1 MSGRQA
7 GAALAIASA
16 LVLALVASAGWIGD
30 DAFITLRVIDNAWHG
45 YGLRWNV
52 VERVQVYTHPLWM
65 LLLGAVYGVSREP
78 FWTTVVASL
87 AATGALLHVVTTRI
101 ARTVTGAALALALLA
116 SSKAFVEF
124 STSGLENP
132 LSHLL
137 LALLALSAWPP
148 SPAPWR
154 LSGLAA
160 LVALC
165 RFDLLAVI
173 APLWLSG
180 ASRSLA
186 GEPATGRRRVG
197 VALVAGWWPL
207 AAWLAFA
214 VVYYGTPIPN
224 TALAKLPSN
233 VPRTDLAA
241 QGLLYLRDSFRSDPV
256 TLLAIAAAA
265 AHALRTAGAR
275 STGIALGLGLAVVV
289 AVGGD
294 FMSGRFLTPA
304 FVLAVCHVARHVT
317 LPAPASAVAA
327 VAALL
332 LGLAMPESPLR
343 VWRLAPREQ
352 RVVTH
357 GHGILDE
364 RAFYASFTS
373 VWAVLRDHGPEQHP
387 WARGARDAQLA
398 PRIMVFEAVGLLSFF
413 AGPGGHI
420 LDPLALTD
428 PVASRLPALPGWRI
442 GHFRREFPEG
452 YEAAV
457 QACLAAVFPANAIAP
472 PAGPCPPSPP
482 STFPLPSMAALYEHV
497 VLLSQAP
504 ITDARRPAAIWREIT
519 RVAGT
524 R

>member
-7 GAALAIASA
+7 GAAVAIGSA
-16 LVLALVASAGWIGD
+16 LLLALVASAGWVGD

-52 VERVQVYTHPLWM
+52 IERVQVYTHPLWM
-65 LLLGAVYGVSREP
+65 LLLGALYGVSREP
-78 FWTTVVASL
+78 FWTTIAASL
-87 AATGALLHVVTTRI
+87 AATGALLHIVTTRI
-101 ARTVTGAALALALLA
+101 ARTVAGAVLALALFA
-116 SSKAFVEF
+116 GSKAFVEF

-137 LALLALSAWPP
+137 LALLALSASSP

-180 ASRSLA
+180 ASSCLA
-186 GEPATGRRRVG
+186 SEPATGRRRVG
-197 VALVAGWWPL
+197 LALVAGWWPL

-214 VVYYGTPIPN
+214 VVYYGAVVPN

-233 VPRTDLAA
+233 VPRIDLAA
-241 QGLLYLRDSFRSDPV
+241 QGLWYFRDSFVSDPV
-256 TLLAIAAAA
+256 TLLVIATATV
-265 AHALRTAGAR
+265 HALRTPGAR
-275 STGIALGLGLAVVV
+275 STGVALALGLAVVI

-304 FVLAVCHVARHVT
+304 FVLAVCHVARHVA
-317 LPAPASAVAA
+317 LPAAA
-327 VAALL
+327 AGTAIAALA
-332 LGLAMPESPLR
+332 LGVAMPESPLR

-373 VWAVLRDHGPEQHP
+373 VWAVLGAHGPEQHP

-398 PRIMVFEAVGLLSFF
+398 PRIMVFEAVGLLGYH

-452 YEAAV
+452 YEAAIH
-457 QACLAAVFPANAIAP
+457 ACLAAVFPANAIAP
-472 PAGPCPPSPP
+472 PAGPCPPVPP
-482 STFPLPSMAALYEHV
+482 STFTLPSMAALHEHV

-504 ITDARRPAAIWREIT
+504 ITDSRRPAAIWREIT
-519 RVAGT
+519 RVAGA